1 MARYTITIKTLI
13 DNNFDFGMKNYPIFD
28 ENYRETLNSNIL
40 NYYYENE
47 IGFET
52 ANLFKFY
59 LNTKLNLIMPKYNAL
74 YEAQKKLL
82 DNILGNVDLKES
94 LNRNIDNKSNST
106 SNSTNKNKMVNQ
118 DTPQGS
124 LVNQDIEN
132 FTYAS
137 NMNLSKNESND
148 NSNLKGNTT
157 EDYVKNIVGNNG
169 NKYNVEVYKMVVDN
183 FNSID
188 LSIINELSDLFM
200 GLLI

>member
-13 DNNFDFGMKNYPIFD
+13 DNNFDFGMKNYPIFN

-148 NSNLKGNTT
+148 TNNLKGNTT

-200 GLLI
+200 GIM